1 MSDHRHNLFHI
12 SEPGQ
17 VKRFRASHSHTLGL
31 FGDPRSENMILD
43 EIYMRILKDL
53 VDNGMFSVTSTED
66 INGCVNIGVSLDVR
80 TPPDYGK
87 PKWES
92 IKNNRL

>member
-1 MSDHRHNLFHI
+1 MNNQGHNLVHI

-17 VKRFRASHSHTLGL
+17 VKRFRARHRHTLGL
-31 FGDPRSENMILD
+31 FGDSRSENRILD

-53 VDNGMFSVTSTED
+53 VDNGMFNVTTTED
-66 INGCVNIGVSLDVR
+66 INGCVDINVSLDVR
-80 TPPDYGK
+80 TPADYGK

-92 IKNNRL
+92 IK